1 MGTFFQQKLFSN
13 IRVASQSSWRVDLKR
28 YECLRF
34 GHSFCDFLHLKKVQ
48 KSLKMQNWQK
58 I

>member
-28 YECLRF
+28 YEGLRF
-34 GHSFCDFLHLKKVQ
+34 GHSFCDFLH
-48 KSLKMQNWQK
+48 
-58 I
+58 